1 MAGTTKEQANG
12 QLSSKDARKNI
23 IQQLE
28 TLLADW
34 KEQLGEKKF
43 KSRIEKAAKVFS
55 KGLPVVAKKA
65 ALAPKKKAAKP
76 AGVKKAKVKTTAK
89 KAATA
94 KAATKAPRGTNKK

>member
-23 IQQLE
+23 VQQLE

-55 KGLPVVAKKA
+55 KGLPVAKKA
-65 ALAPKKKAAKP
+65 ASAPKKKAAKP
-76 AGVKKAKVKTTAK
+76 AGVKKTKVKTTAK

-94 KAATKAPRGTNKK
+94 KAATKAPRGTSKK